1 MPTSETNEHLDLA
14 DIRDMWQV
22 LSEEEQIEAFE
33 LLDRDSAQEFF
44 LTLSKKERA
53 VLILQIPEKE
63 RLLWMRILPPDDAVD
78 VIQESPEYLRATL
91 LALLDEK
98 TRLEVSALLSYKDD
112 VAGGLMNPRFA
123 RIRPDLTIDEA
134 IHYLRLQAKENLEG
148 IYYLFVLDN
157 QDHLLGVVSFHD
169 LFRAPSEKKVNEIM
183 KTDLITVTENQD
195 QESVSRIF
203 SQYKFLALPV
213 VDQENRLKG
222 IITADDILSTVQA
235 EATEDIQKNGRYG
248 SVGSALF

>member
-169 LFRAPSEKKVNEIM
+169 LFRAPSEKKSE
-183 KTDLITVTENQD
+183 
-195 QESVSRIF
+195 
-203 SQYKFLALPV
+203 
-213 VDQENRLKG
+213 
-222 IITADDILSTVQA
+222 
-235 EATEDIQKNGRYG
+235 
-248 SVGSALF
+248 